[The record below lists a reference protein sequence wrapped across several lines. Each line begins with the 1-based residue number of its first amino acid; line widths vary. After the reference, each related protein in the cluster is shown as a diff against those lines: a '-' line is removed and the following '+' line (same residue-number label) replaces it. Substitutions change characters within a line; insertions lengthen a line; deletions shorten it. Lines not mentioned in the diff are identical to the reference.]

1 MESPETLAIE
11 SFSRSWLTSVNPSL
25 QGLETALGASLDSS
39 YGAISEEFDYR
50 MQNSRR
56 SLEEDQNFN
65 FYFPISQ
72 SPDALL
78 HADQL
83 FSDGLIRP
91 IFINQ
96 SKNEASSSLNLAP
109 NVPSS
114 LSSKTVSAV
123 QILCRFL
130 GRWKRILPKCFG
142 YVRPLS
148 HRVRDSRISTRVDN
162 VERIAWEAKSQS
174 NSREASPSRRVA
186 YSLDGCHDSERSIHD
201 AVLHC
206 KRSMRMCMPSLIIFL
221 IFVFVGSNL
230 RSVLILFY
238 FYFQI
243 NDCFTHRR
251 KNRPEGEGKC
261 RASRNAGQEIKHELS
276 SAISVFYSFACL
288 YIHVSIQDGNFS
300 LLLSCEKFDK

>member
-25 QGLETALGASLDSS
+25 QGLETALGASPDSPRE
-39 YGAISEEFDYR
+39 AISEELDYR

-65 FYFPISQ
+65 FYFPVSQ

-91 IFINQ
+91 VFINQ

-162 VERIAWEAKSQS
+162 VERIAWEGKSQS

-206 KRSMRMCMPSLIIFL
+206 KRSM
-221 IFVFVGSNL
+221 
-230 RSVLILFY
+230 
-238 FYFQI
+238 
-243 NDCFTHRR
+243 H
-251 KNRPEGEGKC
+251 K
-261 RASRNAGQEIKHELS
+261 
-276 SAISVFYSFACL
+276 
-288 YIHVSIQDGNFS
+288 
-300 LLLSCEKFDK
+300 

>member
-25 QGLETALGASLDSS
+25 QGLETALRASLDSS
-39 YGAISEEFDYR
+39 HEAISQELECR
-50 MQNSRR
+50 MQNSRK
-56 SLEEDQNFN
+56 SLEQDQNFN

-96 SKNEASSSLNLAP
+96 SKSEVSRSLNLAP
-109 NVPSS
+109 TVPSF
-114 LSSKTVSAV
+114 SSKTVSAV

-148 HRVRDSRISTRVDN
+148 RRVRDSRISTRADY
-162 VERIAWEAKSQS
+162 VERIAWEVKSHS
-174 NSREASPSRRVA
+174 NSREASPTRRVA
-186 YSLDGCHDSERSIHD
+186 CSLDGCRDSERSIHE

-206 KRSMRMCMPSLIIFL
+206 KRSM
-221 IFVFVGSNL
+221 
-230 RSVLILFY
+230 
-238 FYFQI
+238 
-243 NDCFTHRR
+243 H
-251 KNRPEGEGKC
+251 K
-261 RASRNAGQEIKHELS
+261 
-276 SAISVFYSFACL
+276 
-288 YIHVSIQDGNFS
+288 
-300 LLLSCEKFDK
+300 